1 MGLNTHILFICFF
14 LLYLCLWIS
23 KSQIKVGEL
32 NMFNFFKKKTQPVE
46 EAKNNFE
53 VELTASILAY
63 EIARSD
69 GDISE
74 SELSL
79 LYDEIKKIS
88 AKVGKKEEKILEI
101 IEEYSKNS
109 VSFYEFINDINKDYS
124 KEDKLSLIQFLFDV
138 AYADKILEVSEE
150 RLIRRIAD
158 LIKIK
163 DIEVLKIKD
172 ISKNKN

>member
-1 MGLNTHILFICFF
+1 
-14 LLYLCLWIS
+14 
-23 KSQIKVGEL
+23 
-32 NMFNFFKKKTQPVE
+32 MFNFFKKKNQPVE
-46 EAKNNFE
+46 ETKNNFE

-88 AKVGKKEEKILEI
+88 AKVGKKEDKILEI
-101 IEEYSKNS
+101 IEEYSRNS
-109 VSFYEFINDINKDYS
+109 VSFYAFINDINKDYS
-124 KEDKLSLIQFLFDV
+124 KDDKLSLIQFLFDV
-138 AYADKILEVSEE
+138 AYADKILEISEE

-163 DIEVLKIKD
+163 DVEVLKIKD
-172 ISKNKN
+172 ISKNKK

>member
-1 MGLNTHILFICFF
+1 
-14 LLYLCLWIS
+14 
-23 KSQIKVGEL
+23 
-32 NMFNFFKKKTQPVE
+32 MFNFFKKKTKPIE
-46 EAKNNFE
+46 NKKNNFE

-69 GDISE
+69 GEIAE
-74 SELSL
+74 SELAL
-79 LYDEIKKIS
+79 LHDEIKKIS
-88 AKVGKKEEKILEI
+88 AKVGKKEERIMEI
-101 IEEYSKNS
+101 IEAYSKNS
-109 VSFYEFINDINKDYS
+109 VSFNEFINDINKDYT

-138 AYADKILEVSEE
+138 AYADKILEVNEE

-158 LIKIK
+158 LINIK

>member
-1 MGLNTHILFICFF
+1 
-14 LLYLCLWIS
+14 
-23 KSQIKVGEL
+23 
-32 NMFNFFKKKTQPVE
+32 MFNFFKMKKQP
-46 EAKNNFE
+46 FE
-53 VELTASILAY
+53 KAINTFDIELTASVLAY

-88 AKVGKKEEKILEI
+88 SKVGKKEDKIIEI
-101 IEEYSKNS
+101 IEEYSKSS
-109 VSFYEFINDINKDYS
+109 VSFNEFINDINKDYS

-138 AYADKILEVSEE
+138 AYADKILEVNEE

-158 LIKIK
+158 LINIK

-172 ISKNKN
+172 NSKNKINLSNNL

>member
-1 MGLNTHILFICFF
+1 
-14 LLYLCLWIS
+14 
-23 KSQIKVGEL
+23 
-32 NMFNFFKKKTQPVE
+32 MFNFFKRKTNSIE
-46 EAKNNFE
+46 NKENNFE

-79 LYDEIKKIS
+79 LHDEIKKY
-88 AKVGKKEEKILEI
+88 KVDKTEEKILKN
-101 IEEYSKNS
+101 IEEYSRNS
-109 VSFYEFINDINKDYS
+109 VSFHEFINDINNDYT
-124 KEDKLSLIQFLFDV
+124 KAEKLSLIRFLYDV

-163 DIEVLKIKD
+163 DIEVLKIKNE
-172 ISKNKN
+172 SKNN

>member
-1 MGLNTHILFICFF
+1 MDLK
-14 LLYLCLWIS
+14 IS
-23 KSQIKVGEL
+23 NQSWRT
-32 NMFNFFKKKTQPVE
+32 NMFNFFKKKTKSAE
-46 EAKNNFE
+46 KTKISFN

-63 EIARSD
+63 EVARSD

-74 SELSL
+74 SELKL
-79 LYDEIKKIS
+79 LYDEIRKICT
-88 AKVGKKEEKILEI
+88 KVGKKEEEILTI

-109 VSFYEFINDINKDYS
+109 VSFYEFISDINKGYT
-124 KEDKLSLIQFLFDV
+124 KEDKLSLIRFLFDV

-163 DIEVLKIKD
+163 DIEVLKIKNS
-172 ISKNKN
+172 SKNKS